1 MGEIADE
8 WSRFEAVYQESYQA
22 VVRYLARRLAP
33 DLVDDA
39 SSEVFTIAWE
49 RWSTKRGAALPWL
62 YGIARRVAA
71 NARRSQGRADRLAGR
86 LRSEDDTY
94 EDEPGADAQVLERMD
109 AARILARLPESD
121 REVLMLVSWDGLDP
135 NEAAQALGCSK
146 ATFTVRL
153 HRARR
158 RLEREL
164 AKDVPAMADHRPVTA
179 ERTAT

>member
-8 WSRFEAVYQESYQA
+8 WSRFEAVYRDSYHA
-22 VVRYLARRLAP
+22 VGRYLRRRLPP

-39 SSEVFTIAWE
+39 ASEVFTIAWE
-49 RWSTKRGAALPWL
+49 RWPTRRGAALPWL

-71 NARRSQGRADRLAGR
+71 NARRSKGRADRLADR
-86 LRSEDDTY
+86 LRDEEDARAG
-94 EDEPGADAQVLERMD
+94 EPGVDTEVLERTG
-109 AARILARLPESD
+109 AARILGRLPERD

-135 NEAAQALGCSK
+135 HEAAQALGCSK
-146 ATFTVRL
+146 AAFSVRL

-158 RLEREL
+158 RLDREL
-164 AKDVPAMADHRPVTA
+164 AREIPAVAGHGSVA

>member
-8 WSRFEAVYQESYQA
+8 WSRFETVYRGSYHA
-22 VVRYLARRLAP
+22 VVRYLRRRLAP

-39 SSEVFTIAWE
+39 ASEVFTIAWE
-49 RWSTKRGAALPWL
+49 RWSTRRSDALPWL

-86 LRSEDDTY
+86 LRDEEDVRGG
-94 EDEPGADAQVLERMD
+94 ELGADAEVLERMG
-109 AARILARLPESD
+109 AARVLERLTERD

-135 NEAAQALGCSK
+135 HEAAQALGCSK
-146 ATFTVRL
+146 AAFTVRL

-164 AKDVPAMADHRPVTA
+164 AREIPAVAGHGSVA

>member
-8 WSRFEAVYQESYQA
+8 WSVFEAVYRDAYHP
-22 VVRYLARRLAP
+22 VVRYLVRRLAP

-39 SSEVFTIAWE
+39 ASEVFVIAWE
-49 RWSTKRGAALPWL
+49 RWPTKRGDALPWL

-71 NARRSQGRADRLAGR
+71 NARRSQGRVDRLAGR
-86 LRSEDDTY
+86 LRGEEDSAGG
-94 EDEPGADAQVLERMD
+94 EPGADVEVLERLG
-109 AARILARLPESD
+109 AARVLARLSESD
-121 REVLMLVSWDGLDP
+121 REVLMLVSWDGLDA

-146 ATFTVRL
+146 AAFAVRL

-164 AKDVPAMADHRPVTA
+164 AKDGPAVVDQRPVPA
-179 ERTAT
+179 ERNAT

>member
-1 MGEIADE
+1 MGESADD
-8 WSRFEAVYQESYQA
+8 WSRFEGEYRDSYHAVSRY
-22 VVRYLARRLAP
+22 VRRRLPP

-39 SSEVFTIAWE
+39 VSDVFTIAWE
-49 RWSTKRGAALPWL
+49 RRSTRKGAALPWL

-71 NARRSQGRADRLAGR
+71 NARRAQGRADRLAGR
-86 LRSEDDTY
+86 LRDEEDTLGG
-94 EDEPGADAQVLERMD
+94 EPGADAEVLERLG
-109 AARILARLPESD
+109 AARVLERLPERD

-135 NEAAQALGCSK
+135 HEAAQALGCSK
-146 ATFTVRL
+146 ATFAVRL

-164 AKDVPAMADHRPVTA
+164 VNEAPAVVDQGSVT

>member
-1 MGEIADE
+1 MGESADD
-8 WSRFEAVYQESYQA
+8 WSRFEAEYRDSYQA
-22 VVRYLARRLAP
+22 VSRYLRRRLPP

-39 SSEVFTIAWE
+39 VSEVFTIALE
-49 RWSTKRGAALPWL
+49 RWSTRQGAALPWL

-71 NARRSQGRADRLAGR
+71 NARRSLGRADRLAGR
-86 LRSEDDTY
+86 LRDEEDPLGG
-94 EDEPGADAQVLERMD
+94 EPGADTEVLDRMGAARVLER
-109 AARILARLPESD
+109 LPERD

-135 NEAAQALGCSK
+135 QEAAQALGCSK
-146 ATFTVRL
+146 ATFAVRL

-164 AKDVPAMADHRPVTA
+164 AREITAVADQGSMT

>member
-8 WSRFEAVYQESYQA
+8 WSRFEAVYRDSYPA
-22 VVRYLARRLAP
+22 VVRYLTRRLARE
-33 DLVDDA
+33 LVDDA
-39 SSEVFTIAWE
+39 ASEAFTIAWE
-49 RWSTKRGAALPWL
+49 RWSTRRGDALPWL

-86 LRSEDDTY
+86 LRSREDSY
-94 EDEPGADAQVLERMD
+94 GDEPGADTEVLARMG
-109 AARILARLPESD
+109 AARVLVRLPERD

-135 NEAAQALGCSK
+135 HEAAQALGCSK
-146 ATFTVRL
+146 AAFAVRL

-164 AKDVPAMADHRPVTA
+164 AKETPATADQGPVA